1 MRTIDI
7 KDKNTFP
14 KKGEWCWHFK
24 NGSWIKTKK
33 LGDFLHFYNLPDDW
47 QDDKTS
53 WLPCDPQ
60 GWIRVE
66 DGLPP
71 DDGKY
76 IVHSTES
83 YRDFW
88 GSSWDATLQEWVHD
102 MSHSPDPTHWQP
114 APQPP
119 TKEGNDAD

>member
-1 MRTIDI
+1 MRTDQPPVSQ
-7 KDKNTFP
+7 NTWRFP
-14 KKGEWCWHFK
+14 ANGIPKRQKGYFP
-24 NGSWIKTKK
+24 N
-33 LGDFLHFYNLPDDW
+33 DNDP
-47 QDDKTS
+47 

>member
-1 MRTIDI
+1 MKTLDRF
-7 KDKNTFP
+7 DKST
-14 KKGEWCWHFK
+14 W
-24 NGSWIKTKK
+24 
-33 LGDFLHFYNLPDDW
+33 PDDF
-47 QDDKTS
+47 QDVWIFDYGNS
-53 WLPCDPQ
+53 PLNVDRDELIRLAEVNARDYQYLPCDDN

-119 TKEGNDAD
+119 TKEGDNG